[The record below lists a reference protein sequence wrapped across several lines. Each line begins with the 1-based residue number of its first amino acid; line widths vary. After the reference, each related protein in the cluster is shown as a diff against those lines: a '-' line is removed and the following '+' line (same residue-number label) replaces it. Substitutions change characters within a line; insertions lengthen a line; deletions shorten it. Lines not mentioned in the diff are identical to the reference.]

1 MNPCGFICSC
11 CGKAPVQVLV
21 LHLQSLKEGVWIKNP
36 TLSYSF
42 WCISCHCNY
51 KIREFSVIHRWIIF
65 FWDSCPRGKGP
76 VLLELESAG
85 TKVEGFAINKSNWKA
100 VMKFERISLICEQS
114 TYLVNFGWVV
124 WNNIK
129 HKEDDN
135 EESSGFYCRSN
146 GEVH

>member
-1 MNPCGFICSC
+1 MNNFLLGFVP
-11 CGKAPVQVLV
+11 K
-21 LHLQSLKEGVWIKNP
+21 
-36 TLSYSF
+36 
-42 WCISCHCNY
+42 
-51 KIREFSVIHRWIIF
+51 
-65 FWDSCPRGKGP
+65 GKGT

-85 TKVEGFAINKSNWKA
+85 TKLEGRAINKSNWKA

-129 HKEDDN
+129 HQEDDN
-135 EESSGFYCRSN
+135 EESGGFYCRSN